1 MALSARGW
9 RAGIVLLVLAACAV
23 PSALWAA
30 GTSAET
36 PRMRRFGA
44 AEGMPSRM
52 VLALAQDRQGYVWAA
67 TDDGLAR
74 VDGVGLRVWRNEP
87 DDPGSL
93 PSNEIET
100 LLVDPLDRVWVGSN
114 GGGLSMLGPDRE
126 RFQQFPD
133 ISVRCEGQFWSLAYA
148 GKSLWIGT
156 NAHGICRRDEDGSLV
171 RYRADP
177 ADPASLPSDTIYTML
192 SDAQGRV
199 WIGTGSGVARWDGRT
214 FTRIAPALL
223 GDKSVFRLTRD
234 RDGTVWAGTQGGL
247 FRIDSDDSVRPAP
260 WTPSADVRA
269 ASVVHDRNGG
279 YWLGTADGLYR
290 GDDRSMRL
298 LAGDAGSGFLTE
310 RSGVLDMLQDHE
322 GGLWFAMLTQGL
334 AYLPPDWKRFSTWY
348 QLDGKPLDSAY
359 LLSAA
364 AAGNDYY
371 IAAAH
376 GVYALDAGGRLRQVA
391 NEKQL
396 GVGAVRSVLPR
407 ADGALWLG
415 RAGRLGL
422 YHPDSGR
429 LREWKIGSGTDVRQR
444 IELIRQ
450 APDGDLWLSITNLGV
465 QHRDAQGNLLDEI
478 RIDAGR
484 GLVDMPVEQMV
495 FDPRGQLWVM
505 GDFGE
510 MGLLRWQEDRFERV
524 PGIAPGSLYDMLWIS
539 PEEAWL
545 ARRGSLERYRW
556 DGLSMTLRERVGAA
570 QGMPPVSI
578 GGLARGADGQVW
590 ATTPRGLVSW
600 HPLDRRLRVYGER
613 DGLPDMEFSGR
624 PPVTGADGRVLA
636 VTATGLVAFDPN
648 APDLVLPPSQL
659 VIDNIQVRR
668 DDAEGQQSLPVNAP
682 LLLGP
687 DDRDLIISARL
698 LSYASPMG
706 NRYRYRVSGYDQNW
720 VMQNAD
726 GERLLSRLPA
736 GEYAIDVQA
745 ATPHGEWTPSRT
757 ISVRVQ
763 PPWWRSGWAILGY
776 VILGLLLVAALAA
789 FARARL
795 RRRQQWQLTVH
806 KQQIAEQASQAKSR
820 FLATLGHEVRTPMT
834 GVLGMSELLLATPL
848 DEMQRGY
855 AASIQHAGAHLLRL
869 VNDALDLARIEAGRL
884 ELDIR
889 PFDLTAMLDQVD
901 ALMEPMAH
909 HRGLA
914 YERSYTLPGPVQVS
928 GDEMRVRQI
937 LMNLLGNAIKFTE
950 HGHVGLGIE
959 LVEHGTGVVF
969 EVSDTG
975 PGINRDQQER
985 LFHRFE
991 QADGPRT
998 ASRYGGSGL
1007 GLAICQEL
1015 AVAMGGRIEIDS
1027 QPGQGARFTVHL
1039 PLPWCRRPGP
1049 GPYATTEAGPIA
1061 LPPMRVLLVEDDAT
1075 VAEVIAGLLRARGHA
1090 VVHALHGLAALSEVA
1105 AGAFDVGLLDLD
1117 LPALDG
1123 IAIAGQLRAMG
1134 YALPLIAVTAR
1145 SDAYAEQQVLAAGFD
1160 GFLRKPV
1167 TGDMLVSA
1175 IAQACVKRRG
1185 VSETMT
1191 SP

>member
-9 RAGIVLLVLAACAV
+9 RAGIVLLALAVWSVA
-23 PSALWAA
+23 SASWAA

-36 PRMRRFGA
+36 PRLRRFGA

-52 VLALAQDRQGYVWAA
+52 VLALAQDRQGYIWAA

-74 VDGVGLRVWRNEP
+74 IDGVGLRVWRNEP

-93 PSNEIET
+93 PGNEVET
-100 LLVDPLDRVWVGSN
+100 LLIDPLDRVWVGSN
-114 GGGLSMLGPDRE
+114 GVGLSMLGPDRE
-126 RFQQFPD
+126 RFQRFPD
-133 ISVRCEGQFWSLAYA
+133 LDDVCDGQFWSLAYA
-148 GKSLWIGT
+148 AKSLWIGT
-156 NAHGICRRDEDGSLV
+156 NKFGICRRGEDGTLR

-177 ADPASLPSDTIYTML
+177 ADPGALPDDTIYSLLT
-192 SDAQGRV
+192 DPQGRV
-199 WIGTGSGVARWDGRT
+199 WVGTGAGVARWEGT
-214 FTRIAPALL
+214 AFTRIAPAIL
-223 GDKSVFRLTRD
+223 GGKSVFRLSRD
-234 RDGTVWAGTQGGL
+234 PDGSVWAGTEGGL
-247 FRIDSDDSVRPAP
+247 FRIDADDTVRPAT
-260 WTPSADVRA
+260 WSLSADVRA

-290 GDDRSMRL
+290 GDERRMRL
-298 LAGDAGSGFLTE
+298 LAGDAGSGFLTG

-322 GGLWFAMLTQGL
+322 GGLWIALLTQGV

-348 QLDGKPLDSAY
+348 QLDGKPLDSVY
-359 LLSAA
+359 LLSVA
-364 AAGNDYY
+364 AAGDDYY
-371 IAAAH
+371 IAGAH
-376 GVYALDAGGRLRQVA
+376 GVYQLDAAGQLRQIA
-391 NEKQL
+391 TEAQI
-396 GVGAVRSVLPR
+396 GVGAVRAVLPR
-407 ADGALWLG
+407 ADGMLWLG

-422 YHPDSGR
+422 FDPRSGR
-429 LREWKIGSGTDVRQR
+429 LREWKIGGGSDVLQR
-444 IELIRQ
+444 IDLIRE
-450 APDGDLWLSITNLGV
+450 APKGELWLSITSYGL
-465 QHRDAQGNLLDEI
+465 QRRDAQGNLLESI
-478 RIDAGR
+478 RIGD
-484 GLVDMPVEQMV
+484 GLPDVPVEQMV
-495 FDPRGQLWVM
+495 FDPHGQLWIM
-505 GDFGE
+505 GDMGE
-510 MGLLRWQEDRFERV
+510 MGLLRWHNGSFQRV
-524 PGIAPGSLYDMLWIS
+524 PGISTGGLFDMVWIS
-539 PEEAWL
+539 PDEAWL
-545 ARRGSLERYRW
+545 AREGGLERYRW
-556 DGLSMTLRERVGAA
+556 DGLSMTLRERVGTA
-570 QGMPPVSI
+570 QGVPPVSM
-578 GGLARGADGQVW
+578 GGLVLGRDGQVW
-590 ATTPRGLVSW
+590 ATTPRGLLSW
-600 HPLDRRLRVYGER
+600 DPRKRRLRLYGER
-613 DGLPDMEFSGR
+613 EGLPDVEFSGR
-624 PPVTGADGRVLA
+624 PPVMGAHGRALA
-636 VTATGLVAFDPN
+636 VTATGLVGFDPN
-648 APDLVLPPSQL
+648 AADLTLPPSQL

-720 VMQNAD
+720 VMQNAN

-736 GEYAIDVQA
+736 GSYAIDVQA

-757 ISVRVQ
+757 ISVQVQ
-763 PPWWRSGWAILGY
+763 PPWWRSSWAILGY
-776 VILGLLLVAALAA
+776 VMLGLLLVAAVAA
-789 FARARL
+789 VARARL

-848 DEMQRGY
+848 DELQRGY

-889 PFDLTAMLDQVD
+889 PFDLVSMLAQVD

-914 YERSYTLPGPVQVS
+914 YERTFNLPGPVQVS

-959 LVEHGTGVVF
+959 LLEQGNGIAF

-975 PGINRDQQER
+975 PGINQDQQAR

-1015 AVAMGGRIEIDS
+1015 AVAMGGQIAIES
-1027 QPGQGARFTVHL
+1027 QPGHGARFTVQL
-1039 PLPWCRRPGP
+1039 PLPWRDRPGQALQAAP
-1049 GPYATTEAGPIA
+1049 GGS
-1061 LPPMRVLLVEDDAT
+1061 RVELAPLRILLVEDDGT
-1075 VAEVIAGLLRARGHA
+1075 VAEVIAGLLRARGHT
-1090 VVHALHGLAALSEVA
+1090 VVHVLHGLAALSEVA
-1105 AGAFDVGLLDLD
+1105 AGRFDVGLLDLD

-1123 IAIAGQLRAMG
+1123 IAIAGQLRTMG

-1167 TGDMLVSA
+1167 TGDLLVSA
-1175 IAQACVKRRG
+1175 IAQACSTRRRAA
-1185 VSETMT
+1185 EAAA

>member
-1 MALSARGW
+1 MALSARGL
-9 RAGIVLLVLAACAV
+9 RAGLVLLVLAACAM

-52 VLALAQDRQGYVWAA
+52 VLALAQDRQGYIWAA

-74 VDGVGLRVWRNEP
+74 VDGVGMRVWRNEP
-87 DDPGSL
+87 DNPGSL
-93 PSNEIET
+93 PSNEIEA

-126 RFQQFPD
+126 RFEQFPD
-133 ISVRCEGQFWSLAYA
+133 VARRCEGQYWSLAYA
-148 GKSLWIGT
+148 GKALWIGS
-156 NAHGICRRDEDGSLV
+156 NAHGLCRRDEDGTLTL
-171 RYRADP
+171 YRADP
-177 ADPASLPSDTIYTML
+177 ADPASLPSDTIYSLL

-199 WIGTGSGVARWDGRT
+199 WVGTGSGVARWDGTR
-214 FTRIAPALL
+214 FTRIAPAQL
-223 GDKSVFRLTRD
+223 GGRSVFRLTRD
-234 RDGTVWAGTQGGL
+234 PDGTVWAGTQGGL
-247 FRIDSDDSVRPAP
+247 FRIGTDDSVRPAP
-260 WTPSADVRA
+260 WTLSADVRA

-290 GDDRSMRL
+290 GDANSLRL

-322 GGLWFAMLTQGL
+322 GGLWFALLTQGL

-348 QLDGKPLDSAY
+348 QLDGKPLDSVY

-364 AAGNDYY
+364 AAGNAYF
-371 IAAAH
+371 IAGAH
-376 GVYALDAGGRLRQVA
+376 GVYTLDASGRLRQLA
-391 NEKQL
+391 AEKQL

-422 YHPDSGR
+422 YQPRTGQ
-429 LREWKIGSGTDVRQR
+429 LREWTIGAGNDVRQR
-444 IELIRQ
+444 VDLIRQ
-450 APDGDLWLSITNLGV
+450 APNGDLWLSITNLGV
-465 QHRDAQGNLLDEI
+465 QRRDAQGTLLDEI
-478 RIDAGR
+478 RIDDGR
-484 GLVDMPVEQMV
+484 GLVDVPVEQML
-495 FDPRGQLWVM
+495 FDPRGQLWIM
-505 GDFGE
+505 GDPNE
-510 MGLLRWQEDRFERV
+510 MGLLRWQDDRFERV
-524 PGIAPGSLYDMLWIS
+524 PGIGPGNLYDMAWIS
-539 PEEAWL
+539 ADEVWL
-545 ARRGSLERYRW
+545 ARKGGLERYRW

-570 QGMPPVSI
+570 QGVPPVSM
-578 GGLARGADGQVW
+578 GGLAIGRDGQVW
-590 ATTPRGLVSW
+590 ATTPRGLLSW
-600 HPLDRRLRVYGER
+600 NPQKRRLRVYGER

-624 PPVTGADGRVLA
+624 PPAIGADGRVLG
-636 VTATGLVAFDPN
+636 VTATGLVSFDPN

-682 LLLGP
+682 LRLGP
-687 DDRDLIISARL
+687 DDRDLIVSARL
-698 LSYASPMG
+698 LSYASPKG

-726 GERLLSRLPA
+726 GERLLSRLPS
-736 GEYAIDVQA
+736 GDYAIDVQA
-745 ATPHGEWTPSRT
+745 ATPQGDWTPSRT
-757 ISVRVQ
+757 ISVQVQ
-763 PPWWRSGWAILGY
+763 PPWWRSAWAILGY
-776 VILGLLLVAALAA
+776 VIAGLLLVAAAAA

-795 RRRQQWQLTVH
+795 RRREQWQLTVH

-848 DEMQRGY
+848 DELQRGY

-889 PFDLTAMLDQVD
+889 PFDLMSMLAQVD

-914 YERSYTLPGPVQVS
+914 YERSFTLPGPIQVS

-959 LVEHGTGVVF
+959 LEQAGGGIVF

-975 PGINRDQQER
+975 PGINQDQQER

-1015 AVAMGGRIEIDS
+1015 AVAMGGRIAIDS
-1027 QPGQGARFTVHL
+1027 QPGHGARFTVHL
-1039 PLPWCRRPGP
+1039 PLPWSPHRGSASTASAD
-1049 GPYATTEAGPIA
+1049 GTAIV
-1061 LPPMRVLLVEDDAT
+1061 LPPLRILLVEDDAT

-1090 VVHALHGLAALSEVA
+1090 VVHALHGLAALSEMA
-1105 AGAFDVGLLDLD
+1105 AGRFDVGLLDLD

-1123 IAIAGQLRAMG
+1123 VAIAGQLRAMG
-1134 YALPLIAVTAR
+1134 YGLPLVAVTAR

-1167 TGDMLVSA
+1167 TGDLLVSA
-1175 IAQACVKRRG
+1175 IAQACAKRRN
-1185 VSETMT
+1185 VADATA